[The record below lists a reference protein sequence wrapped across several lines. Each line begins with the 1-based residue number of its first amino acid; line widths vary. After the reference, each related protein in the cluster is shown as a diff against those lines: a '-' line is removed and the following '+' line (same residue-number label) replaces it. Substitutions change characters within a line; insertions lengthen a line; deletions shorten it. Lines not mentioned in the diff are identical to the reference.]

1 MLVLIGFLFSL
12 LTIPGV
18 VVHEFAHKK
27 ACDAMG
33 VPVVD
38 VAYFRLGTP
47 AGYVTHREPDRYR
60 ESFVVSVAPFACNTA
75 IAFCLFVALAVVV
88 RSSGALEGGIGPG
101 MTLPSG
107 EIVATVVALGW
118 LGFSIASQAFPSTG
132 DARTL
137 WNRTRSEWR
146 RSPSVLLGIPFVI
159 AIYVANLLS
168 WFFLDTLYAIGLGAL
183 AAWLTLSLG
192 L

>member
-1 MLVLIGFLFSL
+1 M

-27 ACDAMG
+27 ACDLMG

-47 AGYVTHREPDRYR
+47 AGYVQHREPDRYR
-60 ESFVVSVAPFACNTA
+60 QSFVVSIAPFLLNTVL
-75 IAFCLFVALAVVV
+75 AFCLFVALAIVV
-88 RSSGALEGGIGPG
+88 RSSGVLEGGVGLETALPG
-101 MTLPSG
+101 E
-107 EIVATVVALGW
+107 EIVAAVVVLGW
-118 LGFSIASQAFPSTG
+118 LGFAIGSQAFPSTG

-137 WNRTRSEWR
+137 WKRSQSEWR
-146 RSPSVLLGIPFVI
+146 RSPAVLLGIPFVI

-168 WFFLDTLYAIGLGAL
+168 WFFLDTLYALGLLVLAVQFAL
-183 AAWLTLSLG
+183 ALG
-192 L
+192 F

>member
-27 ACDAMG
+27 ACDLMG

-60 ESFVVSVAPFACNTA
+60 ESFVVSVAPFAFNTA
-75 IAFCLFVALAVVV
+75 VAFSLFVVLAAVV

-101 MTLPSG
+101 MTLPG
-107 EIVATVVALGW
+107 EEIVATAVALGW
-118 LGFSIASQAFPSTG
+118 LGFSIGSQAFPSTG

-146 RSPSVLLGIPFVI
+146 RSPSVLLGIPFVV

-168 WFFLDTLYAIGLGAL
+168 WFFLDTLYAIGLGVL

>member
-1 MLVLIGFLFSL
+1 MLAFIGFFFSL

-27 ACDAMG
+27 ACDLMG

-47 AGYVTHREPDRYR
+47 AGYVQHREPDRYR
-60 ESFVVSVAPFACNTA
+60 QSFVVSVAPFVLNT
-75 IAFCLFVALAVVV
+75 ILAFCLFVALAIVV
-88 RSSGALEGGIGPG
+88 RSSGVLGPDIGFDPSV
-101 MTLPSG
+101 MTRETLA
-107 EIVATVVALGW
+107 VAVVVGW
-118 LGFSIASQAFPSTG
+118 LGFSIGSQAFPSTG
-132 DARTL
+132 DAKTL
-137 WNRTRSEWR
+137 WKRSRSEWR

-168 WFFLDTLYAIGLGAL
+168 WFFLDTLYALGLLAL
-183 AAWLTLSLG
+183 AVWFTFTVG
-192 L
+192 F

>member
-1 MLVLIGFLFSL
+1 MLAFIGFFFSL

-27 ACDAMG
+27 ACDLMG

-38 VAYFRLGTP
+38 VAYFRLGAP
-47 AGYVTHREPDRYR
+47 AGYVQHREPDRYR
-60 ESFVVSVAPFACNTA
+60 QSFVVSIAPFLLNTVL
-75 IAFCLFVALAVVV
+75 AFCLFVALAIVV
-88 RSSGALEGGIGPG
+88 RSSGILEGGVGLETALPG
-101 MTLPSG
+101 E
-107 EIVATVVALGW
+107 EIVAAVVVLGW
-118 LGFSIASQAFPSTG
+118 LGFSIGSQAFPSTG
-132 DARTL
+132 DAKTL
-137 WNRTRSEWR
+137 WTRSRSEWR
-146 RSPSVLLGIPFVI
+146 RSPAVLLGIPFVI

-168 WFFLDTLYAIGLGAL
+168 WFFLDTLYALGLLAL